1 MAATVT
7 SAALLH
13 VVFDHVGDVH
23 AVDVIAAED
32 RHHVRVGLLH
42 QVDVLVDGVGR
53 SLVPGFVRGA
63 HLGRHRNHEL
73 RFEQAAELPSLAQVL
88 QQRLA
93 AELRQHIDRVDAGVD
108 EITQDEIDDPVFPA
122 ERNGRFGPFLGKREE
137 PGALASRQH
146 DSQYAY
152 AHAFHQRPIVSGRRR
167 GWQGETSGCHPP
179 ASGRRGIEWSNMTD
193 RGFREA
199 AVIGTGMMGP
209 GIALTLALGGLRTTI
224 LSRTGEN
231 AARGLEKARA
241 QARLLAENELADRAR
256 TEAGGGV
263 AERLHGVRRDHRRR
277 GPGGGV
283 RPRGYGVQ
291 TGAIRPPGRVAG
303 PRALLASNTSGL
315 SITAVAARCARP
327 ERVLTAHFWNPPHLM
342 PLVEIVKGAKTSDEA
357 AEALRAVLV
366 ECGKTP
372 VVVRKDRPGQLGNR
386 LQMALVRE
394 AAYIVAEGIASAEDV
409 DTVARNGF
417 GLRMPAYGILE
428 HQDVVGLNMGLAVV
442 EYVARD
448 LYNEPRAPEYFRELV
463 RRGELGASTGKG
475 FYDWSVKSADE
486 VRARRDA
493 FLIEVLRYRRRK
505 HARRT

>member
-1 MAATVT
+1 
-7 SAALLH
+7 
-13 VVFDHVGDVH
+13 
-23 AVDVIAAED
+23 
-32 RHHVRVGLLH
+32 
-42 QVDVLVDGVGR
+42 
-53 SLVPGFVRGA
+53 
-63 HLGRHRNHEL
+63 
-73 RFEQAAELPSLAQVL
+73 
-88 QQRLA
+88 
-93 AELRQHIDRVDAGVD
+93 
-108 EITQDEIDDPVFPA
+108 
-122 ERNGRFGPFLGKREE
+122 
-137 PGALASRQH
+137 
-146 DSQYAY
+146 
-152 AHAFHQRPIVSGRRR
+152 
-167 GWQGETSGCHPP
+167 
-179 ASGRRGIEWSNMTD
+179 MTD

-209 GIALTLALGGLRTTI
+209 GIALTLTLGGLRTTI
-224 LSRTGEN
+224 LSRSGDN

-256 TEAGGGV
+256 TEAASGLLNASTAFDETIAGADLVVESGPEDM
-263 AERLHGVRRDHRRR
+263 AFKQELFGRLD
-277 GPGGGV
+277 
-283 RPRGYGVQ
+283 
-291 TGAIRPPGRVAG
+291 AVAG

-315 SITAVAARCARP
+315 SITAVASRCARP

-372 VVVRKDRPGQLGNR
+372 VVVRQDRPGQLGNR

-394 AAYIVAEGIASAEDV
+394 AANIIAEGIASADDI

-428 HQDVVGLNMGLAVV
+428 HQDVVGLNLGLAVV

-475 FYDWSVKSADE
+475 FYDWSVKSAGE

-505 HARRT
+505 SAPDA